1 MTFLM
6 DTIKGMLIGIAN
18 IIPGV
23 SGGTMAVSLGIY
35 DKLIGAV
42 SGLLKNPRKSIA
54 VLLPL
59 VLGCGIGIV
68 GFTYAVEYNL
78 NLFLQ

>member
-35 DKLIGAV
+35 DKLIGSV
-42 SGLLKNPRKSIA
+42 SGLLKAPKKSAKTLCPLSSAA
-54 VLLPL
+54 VL
-59 VLGCGIGIV
+59 
-68 GFTYAVEYNL
+68 AS
-78 NLFLQ
+78 

>member
-6 DTIKGMLIGIAN
+6 DVIKGTLIGIAN

-35 DKLIGAV
+35 DKLISSV
-42 SGLLKNPRKSIA
+42 SSLFKDWKKSFWT
-54 VLLPL
+54 LLPII
-59 VLGCGIGIV
+59 LGCGIGIV
-68 GFTYAVEYNL
+68 AFTYAVE
-78 NLFLQ
+78 

>member
-35 DKLIGAV
+35 DKLIG
-42 SGLLKNPRKSIA
+42 SDRKS
-54 VLLPL
+54 
-59 VLGCGIGIV
+59 
-68 GFTYAVEYNL
+68 TRL
-78 NLFLQ
+78 NSSH